1 MSSCDDSPLERRER
15 KIEQERST
23 KKGFQEVQGVS
34 GNYLFP
40 DATGKLHKHMCM
52 GKHLDE
58 RFSIVEMYP
67 SGILLPYI
75 HPCDVGEDFINPRN
89 SIVGEM

>member
-1 MSSCDDSPLERRER
+1 MIPLLKGERER
-15 KIEQERST
+15 LSKKEAQ